1 MKEDTERNKLLR
13 TILQVA
19 LYFGVFSVALLIS
32 SYLTFRFISAGEDV
46 TVPDLRGKTLIEA
59 NKLVAER
66 KLYLKIETETY
77 SVDVPEGHIIT
88 QNIPPGTKIKEG
100 RTLRVIVSKGPKRA
114 SMPLFVGL
122 DIDEAREQ
130 ASKKGIK
137 IRRILRVHSIQAP
150 EDVVIA
156 QRPTEDEPGEDWVVL
171 LVSSGPFGRTFV
183 CPDFTRMTLEE
194 AKRIADR
201 LGLVLELEGFGST
214 IDRQNPAPGYLV
226 KAGETITLKLKHTE
240 ERDFLWF

>member
-1 MKEDTERNKLLR
+1 MNKDKIIR
-13 TILQVA
+13 TALQGA
-19 LYFGVFSVALLIS
+19 IYFGVFLAALAIS

-46 TVPDLRGKTLIEA
+46 EVPELRGKSLMEA
-59 NKLVAER
+59 SQIVANR
-66 KLYLKIETETY
+66 KLYLKIESETY

-100 RTLRVIVSKGPKRA
+100 RTIRVIVSKGPKRL

-137 IRRILRVHSIQAP
+137 IRRILRVHSLQAP

-156 QRPTEDEPGEDWVVL
+156 QRPAEDEPGEDWVVL
-171 LVSSGPFGRTFV
+171 LVSKGPFAQRYV
-183 CPDFTRMTLEE
+183 CPDFTKMSLEE
-194 AKRIADR
+194 AKKVADR
-201 LGLVLELEGFGST
+201 LGLVLELEGFGSL
-214 IDRQNPAPGYLV
+214 ISSQKP
-226 KAGETITLKLKHTE
+226 KAGQLIKAGDTVVLKLKHTE
-240 ERDFLWF
+240 EREFLWF